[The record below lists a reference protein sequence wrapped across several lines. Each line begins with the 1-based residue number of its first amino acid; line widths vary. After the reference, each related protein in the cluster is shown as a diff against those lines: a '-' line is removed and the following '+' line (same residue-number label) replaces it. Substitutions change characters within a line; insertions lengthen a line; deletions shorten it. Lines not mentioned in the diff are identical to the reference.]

1 MMSPQITEK
10 YFCKG
15 PSGIFISFTSDLLRS
30 TEEKRGS
37 EVLPRQRTAANRR
50 RIYLQRS

>member
-10 YFCKG
+10 HVCKG
-15 PSGIFISFTSDLLRS
+15 PSGIFISFSSDLLRS
-30 TEEKRGS
+30 MAEKRGS